1 METVKIKSFDIL
13 NIPHNY
19 YKVTLEKDMFET
31 PKTVYFD
38 LLDNHNDIHHPLLV
52 NIVGHG
58 NGDTLTFSLTSPQTF
73 IPVKL
78 DYAIK
83 IDKTTPYVSQYVN
96 ATTTLEVPLSPEQ
109 QKNITDYCF
118 KNPPVKISM
127 GQVTP
132 FMVPQFGHSNESPY
146 LSLCYKEDM
155 TPTPTTENFH
165 SNAVAG
171 TFVDLASMQSD
182 CYNNDTC
189 IKETYCAGC
198 KTTVD
203 PSLLIVV
210 VYFATLLYILF
221 RYSK

>member
-1 METVKIKSFDIL
+1 MDTVKIKSFDIL

-19 YKVTLEKDMFET
+19 YKVTLEKDVFGET
-31 PKTVYFD
+31 PVLVYFD
-38 LLDNHNDIHHPLLV
+38 ILDTNFV
-52 NIVGHG
+52 NILGEG
-58 NGDTLTFSLTSPQTF
+58 KGATLVFSLVPGQTF
-73 IPVKL
+73 LPEKN
-78 DYAIK
+78 DYSILIHKRSAIVNK
-83 IDKTTPYVSQYVN
+83 VIN

-118 KNPPVKISM
+118 KNAPVKISM

-155 TPTPTTENFH
+155 TPTTENFH
-165 SNAVAG
+165 SNAIAG

-203 PSLLIVV
+203 PSMLIVV